1 MPPNYASTTRAD
13 FASTNLNAENDMKI
27 NSLLKH
33 LHAHLKSA
41 HTGTLKYAETI
52 MERENVGSEKVVLTN
67 MRKSLTE
74 ILKLKKS
81 WINTQTR

>member
-1 MPPNYASTTRAD
+1 MATHYASKIIAE

-27 NSLLKH
+27 NSVLKH

-41 HTGTLKYAETI
+41 NTGTLKYAETI
-52 MERENVGSEKVVLTN
+52 MERENVGSDKVVLTN
-67 MRKSLTE
+67 MRKSLTK

-81 WINTQTR
+81 WINTQKR